1 MSYKWQELLTLR
13 EHPSSPPV
21 FFGGVRVA
29 HLFKLW
35 KDNPE
40 KNGNIDEENKTKTTQ
55 HVLDIIV
62 RKQTQIT

>member
-35 KDNPE
+35 PFKSSD
-40 KNGNIDEENKTKTTQ
+40 KSRMRKA
-55 HVLDIIV
+55 HIIP
-62 RKQTQIT
+62 

>member
-1 MSYKWQELLTLR
+1 VSYKWQELLTLR
-13 EHPSSPPV
+13 EQQ
-21 FFGGVRVA
+21 
-29 HLFKLW
+29 

-40 KNGNIDEENKTKTTQ
+40 KNGNIDEENKRKTTQ